1 MFVYAAMALQE
12 QNKLVSFVATLV
24 EDYNLINSWLTGVGS
39 VAIS

>member
-24 EDYNLINSWLTGVGS
+24 EDYNYQLIHDWQG
-39 VAIS
+39 